1 MSSELLGRLREVRCD
16 RPAFTADHAECVCR
30 LTHAAADEID
40 RLRAPFRYAD
50 KLDWM
55 QLFDML
61 PDSGH
66 GKFWKEVLREARDAL
81 AINK

>member
-1 MSSELLGRLREVRCD
+1 MQKTLPDRLRDVACD
-16 RPAFTADHAECVCR
+16 RVGFTPQHAECVCR
-30 LTHAAADEID
+30 IANEAADEID
-40 RLRAPFRYAD
+40 KLRKPFRFAD

-81 AINK
+81 AVNK